1 MTTFSQNNHTSQP
14 LMRQDKYKIKKN
26 QEINHQA
33 IGELTK
39 ANYNVIVCVFRVHDP
54 WIKKTYSSN

>member
-1 MTTFSQNNHTSQP
+1 MTQE
-14 LMRQDKYKIKKN
+14 KYKIKKN
-26 QEINHQA
+26 GEINHQV

-39 ANYNVIVCVFRVHDP
+39 ANNNVIVCVFQVHDP

>member
-1 MTTFSQNNHTSQP
+1 MTQE
-14 LMRQDKYKIKKN
+14 KYKIKKIG
-26 QEINHQA
+26 EINHQV

-39 ANYNVIVCVFRVHDP
+39 VNYNDIVCVFQVHNP

>member
-1 MTTFSQNNHTSQP
+1 MK
-14 LMRQDKYKIKKN
+14 QDKYKIKKN
-26 QEINHQA
+26 WEINHQA

-39 ANYNVIVCVFRVHDP
+39 ANYNVIVCVFQVHDP